1 MLCAGVWEGGDSVLT
16 SYPSVLLLT
25 HSHSSLL
32 ITTPLDDPTPLSVW
46 EEGDSYPSI
55 LLALLPQPSH
65 TGAQGAHITCLSC
78 GAATPVQVV
87 QDHAE
92 VFLEKMNSKV
102 LAPQLKAL
110 ELIPES
116 VECDILQSKSREEA
130 NAHLL
135 NHLKED
141 ADEESVREVFR
152 IASEKTGYGK
162 MKAFAGGVLRELQ

>member
-1 MLCAGVWEGGDSVLT
+1 MDLVPHWFILRSAHTL
-16 SYPSVLLLT
+16 YQSVLLA
-25 HSHSSLL
+25 
-32 ITTPLDDPTPLSVW
+32 PTPS
-46 EEGDSYPSI
+46 
-55 LLALLPQPSH
+55 QPSH
-65 TGAQGAHITCLSC
+65 TRAQGAHITCLSC

-92 VFLEKMNSKV
+92 EFLEKMNSKV

-110 ELIPES
+110 ELTPES

-141 ADEESVREVFR
+141 ADEEAVREVFR
-152 IASEKTGYGK
+152 IASEETGYGK
-162 MKAFAGGVLRELQ
+162 MKAFAAGMLKELQ